1 MSHFNKKKCEYQI
14 RVNQPWRGSFIQLT
28 NDNTLKISTGLV
40 IRGIEK
46 KIPLGA

>member
-1 MSHFNKKKCEYQI
+1 MKKMWIPNPELI
-14 RVNQPWRGSFIQLT
+14 SLGGSFIQLT

-46 KIPLGA
+46 K